1 MKPNKPIKTT
11 KLNTSN
17 LIGDITHRQF
27 IELQAI
33 YGFAQRGGTVLEKD
47 NIPHTN
53 RLANDV
59 NILTPY
65 ERKHLIFSLPVF
77 NN

>member
-1 MKPNKPIKTT
+1 MKPNKPTNTT
-11 KLNTSN
+11 LNTSN
-17 LIGDITHRQF
+17 LLGDTTHRQF

-47 NIPHTN
+47 NAQHTS
-53 RLANDV
+53 RLVSDV

-65 ERKHLIFSLPVF
+65 EKKQLIFSLPVF